1 VAIGY
6 ILFEL
11 NFGRYLWKGNL
22 TVKIELPKLDNFLN
36 KLRKSWEIAKNSI
49 EIAKE
54 VIKRQFNKKRQNT
67 QELKQGGNV

>member
-22 TVKIELPKLDNFLN
+22 TVKIELLKLDNFLN
-36 KLRKSWEIAKNSI
+36 KLQKSWEIAKNSI

-54 VIKRQFNKKRQNT
+54 VIKRQFNKKRQKT

>member
-1 VAIGY
+1 MAIGY

-22 TVKIELPKLDNFLN
+22 TVKIELLKLDNFLN
-36 KLRKSWEIAKNSI
+36 KLQKSWEIAKNSI
-49 EIAKE
+49 EIAKK

-67 QELKQGGNV
+67 QELKQEGNV

>member
-1 VAIGY
+1 MAIGY

-22 TVKIELPKLDNFLN
+22 TVKIELLKLDNFLN
-36 KLRKSWEIAKNSI
+36 KLQKSWEIAKNSI